1 MNDIEEKNNTIQRI
15 IKEYLQIMRFNNTYY
30 ENYQKYMKTINQY
43 NNILNVN
50 YYNPGNEIDKSVNK
64 NSLGKK
70 TGENYK
76 YMKKNI
82 FSEKNFFNNKNLS
95 KIDQKSKINTN
106 EQNLKFN
113 YNVHAFEFKSD
124 SLAEKNLGCT
134 TNK

>member
-1 MNDIEEKNNTIQRI
+1 LNDIEEKNNTIQRI

-82 FSEKNFFNNKNLS
+82 FSEKKFCQKLIKNQKLIRMS
-95 KIDQKSKINTN
+95 KI
-106 EQNLKFN
+106 
-113 YNVHAFEFKSD
+113 
-124 SLAEKNLGCT
+124 
-134 TNK
+134 